1 MPEGRNHGPWKAGDK
16 VERIRDPSMDDK
28 IRTLLKITSQHPS
41 GCDGRDGKSG
51 FINRI
56 RTIAVWR
63 IENPILW
70 EMYSNR
76 KSMITRLHQ
85 VSMVS
90 CTAMTRADLGDNCER
105 LDATVNEVMLWHGT
119 KADYVPS
126 IEKTGFDERLSSMSG
141 MYGAGIYFSP
151 EACKAAQYAPW
162 KSDGL
167 GQRKHYMF
175 YCRVVL
181 GQPYH
186 ASRNQ
191 PQRRRPPTMDGTQGL
206 PHDSILV
213 GSGGGQV
220 HREVVVFDRTQVYPE
235 YLVEIEP
242 W

>member
-119 KADYVPS
+119 KAEHVPR
-126 IEKTGFDERLSSMSG
+126 IEKTGFDERLSSMHG

-151 EACKAAQYAPW
+151 EACKSAQYAP
-162 KSDGL
+162 GNQTM
-167 GQRKHYMF
+167 GQRKHYIF
-175 YCRVVL
+175 YCRVIL
-181 GQPYH
+181 GQPYRTSV
-186 ASRNQ
+186 AQ
-191 PQRRRPPTMDGTQGL
+191 AQRRRPPTMDGIQGL
-206 PHDSILV
+206 THDSILV
-213 GSGGGQV
+213 GHSGGQV
-220 HREVVVFDRTQVYPE
+220 HREVVIFDRSQAYPE